1 MRIRTIKPEFWAH
14 PVMAK
19 QSDSTKLMA
28 IGLLNV
34 ADDDGYFFADPRM
47 IRNAIRPLDDDSRI
61 TTVSIRELSEIGYIE
76 VRNHATHGDIGFIPS
91 FKNHQVINKS
101 KSSKIK
107 AFFDDA
113 TDTVLIPDSYRPERN
128 REQGNKGTRKGQEVS
143 CPITSDESEI
153 LKLIWNNA
161 PKEGRE
167 RSSKKDLLKSWTKT
181 PLADKPEKEEL
192 QKALNAWNASKKWK
206 TGYAEGI
213 HIWVEKQQWL
223 NLPDPMQENKTM
235 VKHVSYNDGLD
246 DEADIMSVL
255 SRPKP

>member
-61 TTVSIRELSEIGYIE
+61 TTVSILELSEIGYIQ

-91 FKNHQVINKS
+91 FKNHQVINKP
-101 KSSKIK
+101 KASKIK

-113 TDTVLIPDSYRPERN
+113 TDTVSIPDPYRLE
-128 REQGNKGTRKGQEVS
+128 GKGTGSKGTRKGADIS
-143 CPITSDESEI
+143 CPISSDESEI
-153 LKLIWNNA
+153 LKLIWDNA
-161 PKEGRE
+161 PKVGRE
-167 RSSKKDLLKSWTKT
+167 RSSKKELMGAWKKT
-181 PLADKPEKEEL
+181 PSTQRPNCDQL
-192 QKALNAWNASKKWK
+192 QSALNAWNASKKWQ

-213 HIWVEKQQWL
+213 HLWVQNQQWE
-223 NLPDPMQENKTM
+223 NLPEPMESTPKSTHATRSGY
-235 VKHVSYNDGLD
+235 KDEELNDFPDL
-246 DEADIMSVL
+246 
-255 SRPKP
+255 